1 MDPTER
7 LTDLPGW
14 SRDGEAMT
22 MAAKLRDFRSAM
34 AFVNDVAD
42 IAESANHHP
51 DIDIRWNRVRLT
63 LSTHS
68 AGKLTELDLEVA
80 DRIERAFGGSHA
92 PTDQF

>member
-14 SRDGEAMT
+14 SREGEAIT
-22 MAAKLRDFRSAM
+22 KTYKLRDFTSAM

-68 AGKLTELDLEVA
+68 AGRLTKLDLDVA
-80 DRIERAFGGSHA
+80 DRIERVFGSSHA
-92 PTDQF
+92 PTDQS

>member
-14 SRDGEAMT
+14 SRAGEAIT
-22 MAAKLRDFRSAM
+22 KTYKLRDFTSAM

-51 DIDIRWNRVRLT
+51 TSISDGTASGLRYRRT
-63 LSTHS
+63 RR
-68 AGKLTELDLEVA
+68 AG
-80 DRIERAFGGSHA
+80 
-92 PTDQF
+92 

>member
-14 SRDGEAMT
+14 SREGEAIT
-22 MAAKLRDFRSAM
+22 KTYKLRDFTSAM

-68 AGKLTELDLEVA
+68 AGRLTELDLDVA
-80 DRIERAFGGSHA
+80 DRIERVFGDSHA

>member
-1 MDPTER
+1 MRRSPRRTNSA
-7 LTDLPGW
+7 T
-14 SRDGEAMT
+14 SH
-22 MAAKLRDFRSAM
+22 LRWP
-34 AFVNDVAD
+34 FVNDVAD

-68 AGKLTELDLEVA
+68 AGGLTELDLDVA
-80 DRIERAFGGSHA
+80 DRIERVFGDSHA

>member
-1 MDPTER
+1 MDPSER

-14 SRDGEAMT
+14 SRDGEAIT
-22 MAAKLRDFRSAM
+22 KTYKLRDFTSAM

-68 AGKLTELDLEVA
+68 AGGLTELDLDVA
-80 DRIERAFGGSHA
+80 DRIERVFGGSHA
-92 PTDQF
+92 PADQS

>member
-14 SRDGEAMT
+14 SREGEAIT
-22 MAAKLRDFRSAM
+22 KTYKLRDFTSAM

-68 AGKLTELDLEVA
+68 AGGLTELDLDVA
-80 DRIERAFGGSHA
+80 DRIERVFGGSHA
-92 PTDQF
+92 LTDQS

>member
-14 SRDGEAMT
+14 SREGEAIT
-22 MAAKLRDFRSAM
+22 KTCKLRDFTSAM

-68 AGKLTELDLEVA
+68 AGGLTELDLDVA
-80 DRIERAFGGSHA
+80 DRIERVFGGSHA
-92 PTDQF
+92 PTDQS

>member
-14 SRDGEAMT
+14 SREGEAIT
-22 MAAKLRDFRSAM
+22 KTYKLRDFTSAI

-42 IAESANHHP
+42 IAASANHHP

-68 AGKLTELDLEVA
+68 AGGLTELDLDVA
-80 DRIERAFGGSHA
+80 DRIERVFGGSHA

>member
-14 SRDGEAMT
+14 SRDGEAIT
-22 MAAKLRDFRSAM
+22 KTYKLRDFTSAM

-68 AGKLTELDLEVA
+68 AGRLTELDLDVA
-80 DRIERAFGGSHA
+80 DRIERVFGGSHA
-92 PTDQF
+92 PTDQS